1 MDAAREAALSKNKH
15 AIVSALRN
23 VYFAAV
29 NDLPNSTVPKLHEL
43 CIEQGA
49 TQLKDLAVDSHTSY
63 THNQSIHEFQS
74 AISKVLEDKL
84 LAKIEAS
91 NEFSIMIDES
101 TDVFVHQNLLV
112 FIRIVEEVGAHWEP
126 KSYFLGIR
134 QLVNATAE
142 SVTNEVL
149 DVLKSKGLD
158 ASNMVGISTDGVA
171 VMVGSKSGVV
181 TRLRESSPNL
191 LATHCIAHSLAL
203 GCGSGAD
210 KVQYLVK
217 FQEILNSVYKYFSF
231 SPKHM
236 AALEAIQTVI
246 DGADQ
251 CRFKQVFATRW
262 LSFEGS
268 VSAVVKNYSALLSVF
283 LQENSAKAL
292 SLYKPVSS
300 FKFLY
305 CAHFLADVLK
315 QLCILSKMYQKS
327 DLDFSQVDP
336 LLCSTITV
344 LEGPMDSKSGSV
356 LSELVSA
363 VPAEPTLDSDGLFT
377 FEFHGHTIWDGIKQH
392 QEAVSAC
399 EAFVTHTV
407 ESLRARFSNSE
418 DAKVMSAMCSELN
431 PGSLGEQVSSDDIA
445 IVIKYLNS
453 CSISDSSCF
462 EQELTSFRS
471 YVQVQVTKKS
481 EGVKTVTDVA
491 QLGIRLMD
499 IYPVVGVV
507 CKRVLLLPVSTVD
520 CERGFSKQNLIK
532 SCTRNRLQQ
541 KTLENLMRIS
551 IDGPRE
557 LIDYDLVFKSWVG
570 VKQRRIMK

>member
-1 MDAAREAALSKNKH
+1 MVKRKPTDDLENLAKSPKLSSFGFNTPTKRHGSLTVHGINSHARSIEICKQSSTMDAAREAALSKNKH
-15 AIVSALRN
+15 TIVSALRN
-23 VYFAAV
+23 VYFAA
-29 NDLPNSTVPKLHEL
+29 
-43 CIEQGA
+43 CA

-63 THNQSIHEFQS
+63 KHNQSIHEFQS
-74 AISKVLEDKL
+74 AISLVDKL

-101 TDVFVHQNLLV
+101 TDVSVHQKLLV
-112 FIRIVEEVGAHWEP
+112 FIRIVEEVGARWEP
-126 KSYFLGIR
+126 TSYFLGIR
-134 QLVNATAE
+134 
-142 SVTNEVL
+142 
-149 DVLKSKGLD
+149 
-158 ASNMVGISTDGVA
+158 
-171 VMVGSKSGVV
+171 
-181 TRLRESSPNL
+181 
-191 LATHCIAHSLAL
+191 H
-203 GCGSGAD
+203 
-210 KVQYLVK
+210 
-217 FQEILNSVYKYFSF
+217 F

-236 AALEAIQTVI
+236 AAPDSIQAVI
-246 DGADQ
+246 VGADQ

-315 QLCILSKMYQKS
+315 QLCILNKMYQKS
-327 DLDFSQVDP
+327 DLDFSQLDP

-344 LEGPMDSKSGSV
+344 LEGLRDSKSGSV

-377 FEFHGHTIWDGIKQH
+377 FEFQGHTIRDGIKQR
-392 QEAVSAC
+392 QEA
-399 EAFVTHTV
+399 V

-418 DAKVMSAMCSELN
+418 DAEVMSAMCSVLD

-445 IVIKYLNS
+445 TVIKYLNC
-453 CSISDSSCF
+453 CSISDSSSF

-491 QLGIRLMD
+491 QLGVRLMD
-499 IYPVVGVV
+499 FYPVVGVV

-557 LIDYDLVFKSWVG
+557 IIDYDLVFKSWVG